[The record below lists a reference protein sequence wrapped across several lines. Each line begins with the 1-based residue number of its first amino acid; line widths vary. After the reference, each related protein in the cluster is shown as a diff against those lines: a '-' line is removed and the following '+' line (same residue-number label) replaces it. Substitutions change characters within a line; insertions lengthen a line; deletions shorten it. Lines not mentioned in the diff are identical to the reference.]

1 VNYSNETDLSQF
13 QRYLNDK
20 KLLGAEQFQGE
31 SAQLAAYARDGALI
45 DLNNHIN
52 SRRLLGEAG
61 TASDDY
67 DNDSKSQLGESK
79 KQLSVG
85 GNSKKSNKNSDRSL
99 PSLEKKQGY
108 NLTKKTNESMELVLI
123 NGTWHLIDLNIC
135 YNMMRAEAGAGTN
148 QYYHNNTHINK

>member
-1 VNYSNETDLSQF
+1 MNYSNETDLSQF

-20 KLLGAEQFQGE
+20 NLLGAEQFQGE

-45 DLNNHIN
+45 DLNNHIK
-52 SRRLLGEAG
+52 SRRLLGDTG

-67 DNDSKSQLGESK
+67 DDDSKSQLGESRE
-79 KQLSVG
+79 KQLS
-85 GNSKKSNKNSDRSL
+85 NSKKSDQNSDRSL

>member
-1 VNYSNETDLSQF
+1 MNYSNETDLSQF

-20 KLLGAEQFQGE
+20 NLLGAEQFQGE

-45 DLNNHIN
+45 DLNNHIK
-52 SRRLLGEAG
+52 SRRLLGDTG

-67 DNDSKSQLGESK
+67 DDDSKSQLGESK
-79 KQLSVG
+79 KQLSK
-85 GNSKKSNKNSDRSL
+85 SKKSDSRSL